1 MKTYSAASV
10 VIASVTML
18 LCGIL
23 NAALNIL
30 QRFSHFM
37 DTVRTA
43 AEFNTDLTSVSD
55 WADIAVS
62 VYDIYVIFNLSS
74 GILAAVQIIS
84 GISALICVIIDTYGK
99 NKIKFHILPLFFGIV
114 CVIFGIISTISL
126 IVLHSAGVFITLLL
140 VLTKLFVPIIFL
152 RTIIIQN
159 RNINRGDT
167 Q

>member
-43 AEFNTDLTSVSD
+43 AEFNTDLTNVSD

-84 GISALICVIIDTYGK
+84 ALICVTIDTYGK